1 MAVWQ
6 TAGVESTPVSGN
18 AELPR
23 PIDLLP
29 HRPPFLLVD
38 ELTELVPGERVAGVW
53 HLTGDEYFW
62 PGHFPGLPTLP
73 GVLMVEALAQV
84 GACAPLADPAHAGKI
99 PFFGGVDKVKFRR
112 QVSPGETLHLAV
124 EFTRLS
130 ARGGKGIGKATVDG
144 ETACSAELMVVLA
157 PAPDAS

>member
-1 MAVWQ
+1 MS
-6 TAGVESTPVSGN
+6 ES
-18 AELPR
+18 LPK

-38 ELTELVPGERVAGVW
+38 ELVELVPGERVAGRW

-84 GACAPLADPAHAGKI
+84 GACAALADPTHAGKI
-99 PFFGGVDKVKFRR
+99 PFFGGVDNVKFRR
-112 QVSPGETLHLAV
+112 QVAPGETRDLTV

-130 ARGGKGIGKATVDG
+130 ARGGKGVGRALVDG
-144 ETACSAELMVVLA
+144 ELA
-157 PAPDAS
+157 L